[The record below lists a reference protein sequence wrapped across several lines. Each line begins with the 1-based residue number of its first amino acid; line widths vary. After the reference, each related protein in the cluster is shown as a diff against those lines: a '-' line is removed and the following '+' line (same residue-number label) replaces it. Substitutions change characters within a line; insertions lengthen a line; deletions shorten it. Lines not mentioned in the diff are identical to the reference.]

1 MTTSK
6 RKPITE
12 NAWLLKRLE
21 EWHAILQRK
30 PDYQFTDQQQ
40 LILEYWR
47 LPEKTDKD
55 LGKLAALVRA
65 ERAHENA
72 LAAKKRADKIVQE
85 RKAAERKA
93 RNKRCFDAAALM
105 MKAGLVDSKTAELTM
120 PADQLLDGLV
130 RIAEPPP
137 ADEFYDLLVKAGLT
151 NVPADQLLG
160 GLLAVASVTDPAT
173 LQQWS
178 EAGAAAL
185 APEPEPQPEPDPLL
199 PGQGHGAPQ

>member
-55 LGKLAALVRA
+55 LSKLAALVRA

-72 LAAKKRADKIVQE
+72 LAAKKRADRILQE
-85 RKAAERKA
+85 RKSAERKA
-93 RNKRCFDAAALM
+93 RTRRMCDAAALM
-105 MKAGLVDSKTAELTM
+105 MQAGLVDSKTAELTM
-120 PADQLLDGLV
+120 PAEQLLDGLL
-130 RIAEPPP
+130 RIAEPTP
-137 ADEFYDLLVKAGLT
+137 ADAFYDLLLKAGLT
-151 NVPADQLLG
+151 DVPADQLLG
-160 GLLAVASVTDPAT
+160 GLLAVASVTDPDA

-178 EAGAAAL
+178 ATGAAAL
-185 APEPEPQPEPDPLL
+185 ASEPEPEAQPEPEPLTGPV
-199 PGQGHGAPQ
+199 